1 MPTMENTRDPAVKGT
16 EIKLKA
22 STKKNGR
29 GGEYPSPAAYL
40 HRRALPIA
48 NQCEEVIYSAA
59 VRLSADEYLHL

>member
-22 STKKNGR
+22 SRKKNGR
-29 GGEYPSPAAYL
+29 RGEYPSPAAYL